1 HFNLPVAERCYAVLG
16 DVAKSRYLHKVN
28 RLIQD
33 HAAEVGGD
41 GSNYYMAQAKMA
53 MLAKQFQRAEAILLD
68 HNELDEAL
76 AMYQE
81 LHKYNESI
89 QLAERK
95 NHPKLMH
102 LKNYYLQWLLSTQQ
116 EEKAGELQE
125 IDGDYVRL
133 RFPDLRSLHFGWKYG
148 FVFSAASHPAA
159 AADCIA
165 AWRFSH
171 ASDRGKALPMAL
183 TGLGL
188 GLGLAL
194 SRRALASP
202 RRGFCRVAC
211 RAEAEDEDRPPE
223 PGAGGSR
230 SSSSRDPPSTLSD
243 PASSQLDTLAPGSN
257 ELVNVDVPN
266 HWLSISRTRPTK
278 SVSGGPGHAWGR
290 SKRSKQKVE
299 WRLKQGPP
307 LAHKNWAF
315 PSRLR
320 VSTGTA
326 KRRRLEQPAGVIVRP
341 TMERVREALFNQV
354 TAMHLFE
361 DRSVRHLDLFTG
373 TGSVGIEALSR
384 GAAECVFVD
393 SSKDCVDCAIANA
406 WLCGYIEHE
415 EASKG
420 PMNERVEAP
429 SLWPMKAVAV
439 SSTHR

>member
-1 HFNLPVAERCYAVLG
+1 MVEYELDEGLISFGSCLERGQYAKAVDLLEELPLTPETEAMWRSLADASMEHFNLPVAERCYAVLG

-133 RFPDLRSLHFGWKYG
+133 RFP
-148 FVFSAASHPAA
+148 
-159 AADCIA
+159 
-165 AWRFSH
+165 
-171 ASDRGKALPMAL
+171 ALPMVRS
-183 TGLGL
+183 
-188 GLGLAL
+188 L
-194 SRRALASP
+194 SELFRFRFSGEQSASQGGPLP
-202 RRGFCRVAC
+202 RRGEGFAGWP
-211 RAEAEDEDRPPE
+211 AEQR
-223 PGAGGSR
+223 
-230 SSSSRDPPSTLSD
+230 
-243 PASSQLDTLAPGSN
+243 LDTLAPGSN